1 MVKTSFR
8 KLTSCNMVGE
18 EKFDLEIIKMR
29 EMQQKRIMICFSGFL
44 RGFSSI
50 GEQYQ
55 FP

>member
-1 MVKTSFR
+1 
-8 KLTSCNMVGE
+8 MVGE